1 MIRLELNFKT
11 GIKHEKMEFVI
22 ETNTAIHYG
31 SGNLPVYAT
40 PAMVALMEGT
50 AAASIENELPE
61 GLSTVGI
68 SLTIQHLA
76 ATPLGMKVRATSELI
91 EISGKKLIFHVTAFD
106 EKEKIGEGTHERFIV
121 SADRFL
127 QKTQAKLKS

>member
-1 MIRLELNFKT
+1 MDLTFKIGT
-11 GIKHEKMEFVI
+11 KNEKMEFVI

-40 PAMVALMEGT
+40 PAMVALMEGA
-50 AAASIENELPE
+50 AAASVENELPE
-61 GLSTVGI
+61 GTSTVGI

-91 EISGKKLIFHVTAFD
+91 EINGKKLIFHVTAFD
-106 EKEKIGEGTHERFIV
+106 EKEKIGEGTHERFII

-127 QKTQAKLKS
+127 QKTQAKSKS

>member
-1 MIRLELNFKT
+1 VIRLDLTFKI
-11 GIKHEKMEFVI
+11 GIKNEKMEFVI

-40 PAMVALMEGT
+40 PAMVALMEGA
-50 AAASIENELPE
+50 AAASVENELPE
-61 GLSTVGI
+61 GMSTVGI

-91 EISGKKLIFHVTAFD
+91 EVHGKKLVFHVTAFD

-127 QKTQAKLKS
+127 QKTQAKSKS

>member
-1 MIRLELNFKT
+1 MDLTFKIGT
-11 GIKHEKMEFVI
+11 KNEKMEFVI

-31 SGNLPVYAT
+31 SGDLPVYAT
-40 PAMVALMEGT
+40 PAMVALMEGA
-50 AAASIENELPE
+50 AAASVENELPE
-61 GLSTVGI
+61 GMSTVGI

-91 EISGKKLIFHVTAFD
+91 EVHGKKLVFHVTAFD

-127 QKTQAKLKS
+127 QKTQAKSKS